1 MKTKELQLFIGEKIR
16 NYRLAN
22 GMTQAD
28 LAEKLQVAKS
38 TISGYEKGYR
48 SPMKNTLFQLADVF
62 NVSIDDFFPPTPSK
76 PASSSAVTDF
86 DPNKTIVHFS
96 SSDPFMR
103 SIWYQNDFQE
113 FIKIVEKATKAPI
126 NNEAF
131 TSLKQALNDAFFIE
145 FGIDELFNLYNFNV
159 ETNGRIKDL
168 SSLVE
173 YLDEKVNSLIEYLE
187 SVQGETEL
195 LNLREDISITVFIL
209 QDYLE
214 RIDVYLDSHPE
225 LRNLSK
231 S

>member
-1 MKTKELQLFIGEKIR
+1 METDQLALYIADKIKTFRKERK
-16 NYRLAN
+16 
-22 GMTQAD
+22 MTQQTLAD
-28 LAEKLQVAKS
+28 RLGVSKQTVSK
-38 TISGYEKGYR
+38 YEKAII
-48 SPMKNTLFQLADVF
+48 KAHQDTLFQLVDIF

-173 YLDEKVNSLIEYLE
+173 YLDEKVNSLIGYLE

-225 LRNLSK
+225 LRSLSK